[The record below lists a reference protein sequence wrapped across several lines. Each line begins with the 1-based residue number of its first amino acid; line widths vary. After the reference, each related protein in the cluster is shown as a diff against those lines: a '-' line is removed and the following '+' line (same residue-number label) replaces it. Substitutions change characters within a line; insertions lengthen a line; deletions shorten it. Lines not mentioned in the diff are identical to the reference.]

1 MLKESIIMSWQNIVG
16 NKMRSFL
23 TILGI
28 VIGVSAIIALITI
41 VQGVIDEANSQFVD
55 LGAGKITI
63 QAYGTPLKRGLSYSE
78 VEELSTIENVS
89 GVTPSLSIS
98 SSIVREENL
107 LEDVSI
113 EGKNEVFFR
122 ESKDIIS
129 YGRGFNILDMESKNK
144 VAVIDDDIQKTLFTG
159 EDPLGEN
166 ILINGTNY
174 TIVGLVN
181 EDSSSDIMSAFGSTD
196 SNGKVFIPYT
206 AAMNMAGVG
215 NITALDISVSDTN
228 FMDQVMDDV
237 ELALNKAF
245 NYKDDSFNV
254 INLDSM
260 IEALETMQNMFTTM
274 LGGIASISLLV
285 GGIGIMNMMLVSVS
299 ERTTEIGLRKA
310 LGAEPSN
317 IQVQFLIEAIFLSLF
332 GGLIGVIL
340 GLWISYAVSGVI
352 GTTFKLSTSAISL
365 GVGFSAGIGIIFGW
379 APARKASLLNPIDA
393 LRSV

>member
-260 IEALETMQNMFTTM
+260 IEALETMQNMLTTM

>member
-1 MLKESIIMSWQNIVG
+1 M
-16 NKMRSFL
+16 
-23 TILGI
+23 
-28 VIGVSAIIALITI
+28 
-41 VQGVIDEANSQFVD
+41 
-55 LGAGKITI
+55 
-63 QAYGTPLKRGLSYSE
+63 
-78 VEELSTIENVS
+78 S

-159 EDPLGEN
+159 EDPLGKN

-245 NYKDDSFNV
+245 NYKDDSF
-254 INLDSM
+254 I
-260 IEALETMQNMFTTM
+260 ALFVTKCNHIFICIFCNPFRGKFNFIWAFMRIILLFM
-274 LGGIASISLLV
+274 L
-285 GGIGIMNMMLVSVS
+285 N
-299 ERTTEIGLRKA
+299 
-310 LGAEPSN
+310 
-317 IQVQFLIEAIFLSLF
+317 
-332 GGLIGVIL
+332 
-340 GLWISYAVSGVI
+340 
-352 GTTFKLSTSAISL
+352 
-365 GVGFSAGIGIIFGW
+365 
-379 APARKASLLNPIDA
+379 
-393 LRSV
+393 

>member
-181 EDSSSDIMSAFGSTD
+181 EDSS
-196 SNGKVFIPYT
+196 
-206 AAMNMAGVG
+206 
-215 NITALDISVSDTN
+215 
-228 FMDQVMDDV
+228 
-237 ELALNKAF
+237 
-245 NYKDDSFNV
+245 
-254 INLDSM
+254 
-260 IEALETMQNMFTTM
+260 
-274 LGGIASISLLV
+274 
-285 GGIGIMNMMLVSVS
+285 
-299 ERTTEIGLRKA
+299 
-310 LGAEPSN
+310 
-317 IQVQFLIEAIFLSLF
+317 
-332 GGLIGVIL
+332 
-340 GLWISYAVSGVI
+340 
-352 GTTFKLSTSAISL
+352 
-365 GVGFSAGIGIIFGW
+365 
-379 APARKASLLNPIDA
+379 
-393 LRSV
+393 